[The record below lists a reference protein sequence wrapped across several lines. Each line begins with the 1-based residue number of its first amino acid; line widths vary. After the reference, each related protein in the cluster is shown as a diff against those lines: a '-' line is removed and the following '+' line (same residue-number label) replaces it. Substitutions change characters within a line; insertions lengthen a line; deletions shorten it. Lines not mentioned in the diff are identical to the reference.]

1 MSDLVSSST
10 DRSWLITL
18 CGAPHC
24 ETSLKAGTDV
34 ALAAGAF
41 DQKVIL
47 VFAGAGLELLKEEAP
62 RRCESLHR
70 LLGSLPYYEID
81 QVHALTSSAQ
91 NMSFRNDLE
100 IIFMTPKA
108 WTVAAATADIVVN
121 Y

>member
-1 MSDLVSSST
+1 MSDLVSNST
-10 DRSWLITL
+10 SRSWLITL

-41 DQKVIL
+41 GQKVIL
-47 VFAGAGLELLKEEAP
+47 VFAGEGLELLKEAP
-62 RRCESLHR
+62 RRCDSLHR

-81 QVHALTSSAQ
+81 QVHALTSSTQ